1 MINVYDP
8 ITNEQLEFI
17 EDKPKGMRLYKTAA
31 GDLITCMP
39 ESVTIFP
46 SARRIRKPLPFR
58 DVIERPKA
66 EPKPL
71 PRDFHSLA
79 QARTRNEAGIKP
91 FEGVIGGPY
100 IALDFPTG

>member
-17 EDKPKGMRLYKTAA
+17 EDKPKGMRLYKTAT

-46 SARRIRKPLPFR
+46 SARRIRTPVPFR
-58 DVIERPKA
+58 EKLERPKA
-66 EPKPL
+66 APKPD
-71 PRDFHSLA
+71 PAAATKVPYSLA
-79 QARTRNEAGIKP
+79 
-91 FEGVIGGPY
+91 GGGGAFFVPRGP
-100 IALDFPTG
+100 IHG